1 MGFKEKLFNG
11 ELKIYPVEN
20 VYRIYGKTF
29 EDKDEI
35 KELGGVWNSERKVFE
50 ISREAFAKLEPEVRD
65 KILHLILQEKVKSK
79 KVIEE
84 NILNDNLKLYL
95 KDDVYRV
102 YGKTKEIYKDL
113 INTGFHFV
121 DGKYEIGIEIFSA
134 GFCDEAKEKI
144 MQLVNEPPQVENEE
158 MEA

>member
-29 EDKDEI
+29 DDKDEI

-50 ISREAFAKLEPEVRD
+50 LSREAFAKLEPDVRD
-65 KILHLILQEKVKSK
+65 KILHLILQEKVKSV
-79 KVIEE
+79 KVVEKAI
-84 NILNDNLKLYL
+84 IDGSIKLYL
-95 KDDVYRV
+95 KNGSYNV

-113 INTGFHFV
+113 INSGFHFV
-121 DGKYEIGIEIFSA
+121 DGKYQMGIDTVSA
-134 GFCDEAKEKI
+134 TFNSEAKEKI
-144 MQLVNEPPQVENEE
+144 MELVNDPPQIEDEE